1 VLYSSSA
8 HILMNSITQDYR
20 VKAFVTVSVVYLFFI
35 TLLIGVCIMFIFS
48 SLKNVAGSS
57 QSHFTLFGVQFLHPG
72 CSYSGVL
79 IIHVFDTAA
88 V

>member
-1 VLYSSSA
+1 MLYSSSA

-72 CSYSGVL
+72 CSYSRVL